1 MPTFWASNGSGP
13 LDGWHAINPLTN
25 FIGLINPTHK
35 ACDFFCF
42 VVTDVQCSFVEPVG
56 FMDCDTYR
64 SVAVQVKEGELIP
77 GTGTRQRFGTSFF
90 LPRPAPVIPFVRFLM
105 RLREAAKAG
114 RSVIGAAA

>member
-1 MPTFWASNGSGP
+1 MSPGV
-13 LDGWHAINPLTN
+13 IN
-25 FIGLINPTHK
+25 K
-35 ACDFFCF
+35 SCDFFCF

-77 GTGTRQRFGTSFF
+77 GTATRQRFGTSFF
-90 LPRPAPVIPFVRFLM
+90 LPRPAPVIPFVWFLM